1 MAIPLIILAIGS
13 VIAGYVGVPHLLGGE
28 NRIERFLEPSF
39 HASPVVSGFSRTE
52 GASSVVSGLPGPSV
66 VEGSRTVEE
75 PASPEAEG
83 ETLEATLMGVSIVLA
98 LGGIGIAWY
107 FFKRRREAADAVA
120 ARFAAIHRL
129 LLGKYFVDEL
139 YNAVLVQPI
148 KSVSTVFLWRG
159 FDAGVIDGAV
169 NGAGQ
174 AVRGGGSVLRR
185 LQTGSVRVYA
195 ASLFLGVV
203 LILGYYLW
211 R

>member
-1 MAIPLIILAIGS
+1 MAIPLIVLAIGS
-13 VIAGYVGVPHLLGGE
+13 VLAGYVGVPHLLGGE

-39 HASPVVSGFSRTE
+39 HPSPAVSGF
-52 GASSVVSGLPGPSV
+52 PGPSA
-66 VEGSRTVEE
+66 VEGSRTGTE
-75 PASPEAEG
+75 PSEATAAGG

-107 FFKRRREAADAVA
+107 FFQRRREAADAVA
-120 ARFAAIHRL
+120 ARFASVHRL

-139 YNAVLVQPI
+139 YNAVIVQPI
-148 KSVSTVFLWRG
+148 KNVSTVFLWRG

-174 AVRGGGSVLRR
+174 AVRGGGAALRR

>member
-13 VIAGYVGVPHLLGGE
+13 VLAGYVGVPHLLGGA

-39 HASPVVSGFSRTE
+39 HAPPAGSGLPGPSAVEGSRTE
-52 GASSVVSGLPGPSV
+52 GASPVGSGF
-66 VEGSRTVEE
+66 SRT
-75 PASPEAEG
+75 EAEG

-98 LGGIGIAWY
+98 LGGIGVAWY
-107 FFKRRREAADAVA
+107 FFRRRREAADAMA
-120 ARFAAIHRL
+120 ARFAGIHRL

-139 YNAVLVQPI
+139 YNAVIVQPI
-148 KSVSTVFLWRG
+148 KNVSTVFLWRG

-174 AVRGGGSVLRR
+174 VVRGGGSALRR

-211 R
+211 G